1 MVKPNQEYLELAE
14 KMRENAQRKN
24 VLMEWLRSSGLA
36 KAGVAVAAVA
46 ASLGVGGMVKSV
58 AENER
63 KSQPT
68 ESIVKASPEVSFVD
82 AEPIAEPVVETP
94 AVQDNQP
101 EDYELETAA
110 AEREYQRII
119 EGKQTLGDA
128 GTGWV
133 DDMTPG
139 DGAPQ
144 LTEDDA
150 QKMYEAKRQVGTGMS
165 MEEMDELGENLRQR
179 AGLNQEEYNRLK
191 EKIQER
197 VDNTEAA
204 KNATRMATGKGA
216 ISWQDAVA
224 KSGYQK

>member
-14 KMRENAQRKN
+14 KMRENSQRKN
-24 VLMEWLRSSGLA
+24 VLMEWLRTSGLA

-58 AENER
+58 AENEK

-68 ESIVKASPEVSFVD
+68 ETLTKISPEVSFVD
-82 AEPIAEPVVETP
+82 AEPIAEPAVVQEEP
-94 AVQDNQP
+94 QL
-101 EDYELETAA
+101 EDFERDAIA
-110 AEREYQRII
+110 AEQEYQRII
-119 EGKQTLGDA
+119 EGKHTLGDA

-150 QKMYEAKRQVGTGMS
+150 QKMYEAKSQVGTGMS

-204 KNATRMATGKGA
+204 KSATRMATGKGA

>member
-14 KMRENAQRKN
+14 KMRENSQRKN
-24 VLMEWLRSSGLA
+24 VLMEWLRTSGLA
-36 KAGVAVAAVA
+36 KASVAVAAVA

-68 ESIVKASPEVSFVD
+68 ETLTKISPEVSFVD
-82 AEPIAEPVVETP
+82 AEPIAEPAVVQEEP
-94 AVQDNQP
+94 QL
-101 EDYELETAA
+101 EDFERDAIA
-110 AEREYQRII
+110 AEQEYQRII
-119 EGKQTLGDA
+119 EGKHTLGDA

-150 QKMYEAKRQVGTGMS
+150 QKMYEAKSQVGTGMS

-204 KNATRMATGKGA
+204 KSATRMATGKGA